1 MLLLMVFGML
11 THLLSPAALSLTE
24 YATVLN
30 LCLTAVG
37 AWLILQYQL
46 IYASSGPQRVICSVR
61 TTNSWQELA
70 VTSVLLAVM

>member
-11 THLLSPAALSLTE
+11 THLLSLAALSLTE

-37 AWLILQYQL
+37 AWLILQ
-46 IYASSGPQRVICSVR
+46 
-61 TTNSWQELA
+61 WKH
-70 VTSVLLAVM
+70 